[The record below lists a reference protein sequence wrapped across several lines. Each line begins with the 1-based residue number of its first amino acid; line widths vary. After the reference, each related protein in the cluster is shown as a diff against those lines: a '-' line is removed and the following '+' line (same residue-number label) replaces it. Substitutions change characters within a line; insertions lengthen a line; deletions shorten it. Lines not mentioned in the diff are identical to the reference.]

1 MQERRKTAR
10 PRTYF
15 NGQIIFNERSS
26 LMDCLVR
33 NFTGAGATLVFT
45 NPAAVPREFE
55 LLIPKDNRRLRARMV
70 WSAPNEAGV
79 AFVHTPRPV
88 VRCKPR
94 PAKAE
99 PERWAI

>member
-15 NGQIIFNERSS
+15 TGQIIFNQRSS
-26 LMDCLVR
+26 LMDCVVR
-33 NFTGAGATLVFT
+33 NFSGSGAKLVFT
-45 NPAAVPREFE
+45 NTAAVPREFE
-55 LLIPKDNRRLRARMV
+55 LLIPRDDRRVRARIV

-79 AFVHTPRPV
+79 AFVHPPRPV
-88 VRCKPR
+88 VRRKPAR
-94 PAKAE
+94 NPA